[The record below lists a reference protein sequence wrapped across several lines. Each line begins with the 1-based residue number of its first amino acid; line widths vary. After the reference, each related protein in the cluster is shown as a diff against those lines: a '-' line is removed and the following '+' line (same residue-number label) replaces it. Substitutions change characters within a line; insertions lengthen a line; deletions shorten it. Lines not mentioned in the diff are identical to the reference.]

1 MVDVGLISILLVIG
15 NVLRH
20 RIKFVFQDL
29 LLPAPVTAGLLGLL
43 LGPNALGILNFSDSM
58 GDYTTI
64 LIALVFAS
72 MPYSMD
78 VGGSMRKGARNM
90 WAYSTVMFLGQ
101 WGLFILLGLYFFQP
115 VFDTPDWFG
124 MMLPVG
130 FTGGFGTAAAVGGA
144 LEDIGASDAASL
156 GFTSATV
163 GTLAAIVGGRSEEH
177 TSELQSRGHL

>member
-43 LGPNALGILNFSDSM
+43 LGPNVLGIFKFSDSM

-64 LIALVFAS
+64 LIAVVFAS
-72 MPYSMD
+72 MAYSMD
-78 VGGSMRKGARNM
+78 VGGNMRKGARNM

-101 WGLFILLGLYFFQP
+101 WGLFILLGLYFFRP

-124 MMLPVG
+124 MMLPV
-130 FTGGFGTAAAVGGA
+130 
-144 LEDIGASDAASL
+144 
-156 GFTSATV
+156 
-163 GTLAAIVGGRSEEH
+163 RSEEH
-177 TSELQSRGHL
+177 TSELQSRGHLV